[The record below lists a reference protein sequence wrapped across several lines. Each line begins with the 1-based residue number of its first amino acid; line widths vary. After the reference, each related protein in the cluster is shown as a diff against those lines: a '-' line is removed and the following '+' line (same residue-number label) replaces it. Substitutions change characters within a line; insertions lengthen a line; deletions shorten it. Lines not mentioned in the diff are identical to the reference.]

1 MEVVGLGPMSV
12 SRSVLWSNPNLNQS
26 PNGKWYSVWVQPS
39 LLPPPP
45 GEPAERDARF
55 VLDYPE
61 AELVFGL
68 VFAVGTDYQPV
79 LEYLKDHI
87 RLSGYAAHDLK
98 LSDWFG
104 ESLEKLGLQQDLPN
118 EPEYRRIASRIE
130 AGNKI
135 RATTGR
141 KDIMALIAAA
151 KIFSTRETDSDENP
165 IAHKRRAHILVSLK
179 RPEEVESLRK
189 IYGPGFFLI
198 GIFADEAERIDFLK
212 NRKGLERKQADD
224 LIEIDQK
231 ETAEEYGQR
240 TRDTFQ
246 MADLFVGIVGK
257 EYEKGLQ
264 RFLRLVFGDPFTT
277 PSRDE
282 HAMFLAY
289 AASLRSGDLA
299 RQVGAALTC
308 ADGDVI
314 SLGCNDVPAPGG
326 GLYCADDGEAD
337 QRDLKRKK
345 DSNDARKQEIID
357 DIIVAFGKKFLPG
370 RNMDE
375 ILKEARPL
383 LRETLMSDVTE
394 FGRSVHAEM
403 DAIIAAGRTGV
414 SFGASTL
421 FTTTFPCHT
430 CTRHIIA
437 AGVKRVVYIEPY
449 PKSLAKELHSDAI
462 TISRSQERG
471 DKRIPFEPFLGIGP
485 RRFFDLFSLKLSSGY
500 AIERKLNGSVVEW
513 DQRRDS
519 KPRVP
524 MAPTSYLE
532 REQLI
537 QKTLNSVFTKRD
549 DQVSDVKTTGTEGQ
563 ERSRVLE
570 PSGEDSTP
578 GRKLARMEDRRTGDN
593 LATGDGG
600 K

>member
-1 MEVVGLGPMSV
+1 M
-12 SRSVLWSNPNLNQS
+12 
-26 PNGKWYSVWVQPS
+26 WVQPS
-39 LLPPPP
+39 LLPPPDEKP
-45 GEPAERDARF
+45 IDRDTKF

-68 VFAVGTDYQPV
+68 VFAVGTDYKPV

-87 RLSGYAAHDLK
+87 KLSGYAAHALQ
-98 LSDWFG
+98 LSTWFG
-104 ESLEKLGLQQDLPN
+104 ESAERLGLRQDLPE
-118 EPEYRRIASRIE
+118 EPEYDRIATRIA
-130 AGNKI
+130 AGNKV
-135 RATTGR
+135 RAKTGQQ
-141 KDIMALIAAA
+141 DIMALIAAA
-151 KIFSTRETDSDENP
+151 KICTTRETDADDNP
-165 IAHKRRAHILVSLK
+165 IAHKRRAHILISLK
-179 RPEEVESLRK
+179 RPEEVDSLRK
-189 IYGPGFFLI
+189 IYGPGFFLV
-198 GIFADEAERIDFLK
+198 GIFADEAERVEFLT
-212 NRKGLERKQADD
+212 NRKGLERKQAEE

-231 ETAEEYGQR
+231 QTAEEYGQR

-246 MADLFVGIVGK
+246 MADLFVAVAGK
-257 EYEKGLQ
+257 EYERGLQ
-264 RFLRLVFGDPFTT
+264 RFLRLVFGDPFLT

-289 AASLRSGDLA
+289 AASLRSGDLS

-308 ADGDVI
+308 AEGDVI

-337 QRDLKRKK
+337 QRDHKRKK
-345 DSNDARKQEIID
+345 DSNDARKEEIID
-357 DIIVAFGKKFLPG
+357 DIILAFSKKFLPG
-370 RNMDE
+370 RNTDE

-383 LRETLMSDVTE
+383 LKETLVSDVTE
-394 FGRSVHAEM
+394 FGRAVHAEM

-421 FTTTFPCHT
+421 YTTTFPCHT

-462 TISRSQERG
+462 RISGSQERE
-471 DKRIPFEPFLGIGP
+471 DRRIPFEPFLGVGP

-500 AIERKLNGSVVEW
+500 AIERKVNGSIVEW

-524 MAPTSYLE
+524 MSPTSYLE

-537 QKTLNSVFTKRD
+537 QTTLNSVFSIKGK
-549 DQVSDVKTTGTEGQ
+549 QESDVKTTGPSSQ
-563 ERSRVLE
+563 ERGRILE
-570 PSGEDSTP
+570 HPGEDGAP
-578 GRKLARMEDRRTGDN
+578 GRKLARMEDRRTSDN
-593 LATGDGG
+593 RATGDEN

>member
-1 MEVVGLGPMSV
+1 M
-12 SRSVLWSNPNLNQS
+12 
-26 PNGKWYSVWVQPS
+26 
-39 LLPPPP
+39 
-45 GEPAERDARF
+45 
-55 VLDYPE
+55 
-61 AELVFGL
+61 FGL
-68 VFAVGTDYQPV
+68 VFAVGTDYKPV
-79 LEYLKDHI
+79 LEYLKDHVK
-87 RLSGYAAHDLK
+87 LSGYTAHELR

-104 ESLEKLGLQQDLPN
+104 ESTERLGLHQDLPE
-118 EPEYRRIASRIE
+118 EPEYDRIASRIE

-141 KDIMALIAAA
+141 KDIMALISAA
-151 KIFSTRETDSDENP
+151 KIFSTRETDADDNP
-165 IAHKRRAHILVSLK
+165 IAQKRRAHILVLLK
-179 RPEEVESLRK
+179 RPEEVESLRQ

-198 GIFADEAERIDFLK
+198 GIFADEAERIDYLT
-212 NRKGLERKQADD
+212 NRKGLEPKQAHD
-224 LIEIDQK
+224 LIDIDQK
-231 ETAEEYGQR
+231 QTAEEFGQR

-246 MADLFVGIVGK
+246 MADLFVGVAGK

-289 AASLRSGDLA
+289 AASLRSGDLS

-314 SLGCNDVPAPGG
+314 SLGCNDVPSPGG
-326 GLYCADDGEAD
+326 GLYSADDGEAD

-345 DSNDARKQEIID
+345 DSNDSRKEEIID
-357 DIIVAFGKKFLPG
+357 DIILAFSKKFLPG
-370 RNMDE
+370 RNTDE

-383 LRETLMSDVTE
+383 MRETLVSDLTE
-394 FGRSVHAEM
+394 FGRAVHAEM

-414 SFGASTL
+414 SFAASTL
-421 FTTTFPCHT
+421 YTTTFPCHT
-430 CTRHIIA
+430 CTRHIVA

-462 TISRSQERG
+462 RIAGAGEKEDR
-471 DKRIPFEPFLGIGP
+471 RIPFEPFLGIGP

-500 AIERKLNGSVVEW
+500 AIERKLNGSMTPW

-519 KPRVP
+519 RPRVP

-537 QKTLNSVFTKRD
+537 QTTLNSVFSIKRD
-549 DQVSDVKTTGTEGQ
+549 EQISDVKTTGIAGQ
-563 ERSRVLE
+563 ERSRILE
-570 PSGEDSTP
+570 PSGEDGPPS
-578 GRKLARMEDRRTGDN
+578 RKVARMEDRRTSDN
-593 LATGDGG
+593 LAAGDES

>member
-1 MEVVGLGPMSV
+1 
-12 SRSVLWSNPNLNQS
+12 
-26 PNGKWYSVWVQPS
+26 VQPS
-39 LLPPPP
+39 LLPT
-45 GEPAERDARF
+45 EDDAPETETQF

-68 VFAVGTDYQPV
+68 VFAVGTDYKPV
-79 LEYLKDHI
+79 LDYLTDHI
-87 RLSGYAAHDLK
+87 KLSAYAAQSLQ
-98 LSDWFG
+98 LSSWFG
-104 ESLEKLGLQQDLPN
+104 ESAERLGLHHDLPE
-118 EPEYRRIASRIE
+118 EPEYERIASRID

-135 RATTGR
+135 RATTR
-141 KDIMALIAAA
+141 RQDIMALIAAA
-151 KIFSTRETDSDENP
+151 KIFTTRETDGDENP

-198 GIFADEAERIDFLK
+198 GIFADEAERIDFLT
-212 NRKGLERKQADD
+212 NRKGLERKQAEK

-231 ETAEEYGQR
+231 QTTEEYGQR

-246 MADLFVGIVGK
+246 MADLFVGIAGK

-308 ADGDVI
+308 AEGDVI
-314 SLGCNDVPAPGG
+314 SLGCNDVPSPGG

-337 QRDLKRKK
+337 QRDHKRKK
-345 DSNDARKQEIID
+345 DSNDARKEEIID
-357 DIIVAFGKKFLPG
+357 DIIVAFSQRFLPD
-370 RNMDE
+370 RDADE
-375 ILKEARPL
+375 ILREARPL
-383 LRETLMSDVTE
+383 LRETLVSDVTE
-394 FGRSVHAEM
+394 FGRTVHAEM

-414 SFGASTL
+414 SFGNSTL
-421 FTTTFPCHT
+421 YTTTFPCHT

-462 TISRSQERG
+462 RITGAQEKDDR
-471 DKRIPFEPFLGIGP
+471 RVPFEPFLGIGP

-500 AIERKLNGSVVEW
+500 VLERKRDGIVAEW
-513 DQRRDS
+513 DHRRDS

-524 MAPTSYLE
+524 MTPTSYLE

-537 QKTLNSVFTKRD
+537 QTTLNSIFSKKRGN
-549 DQVSDVKTTGTEGQ
+549 QTSDAKNTGIASQ
-563 ERSRVLE
+563 ERGRVLE
-570 PSGEDSTP
+570 SSGEDGSP
-578 GRKLARMEDRRTGDN
+578 GRKVARMEDRRTGDN
-593 LATGDGG
+593 PAASADER